1 MVPTSDTSE
10 VIVDILVKSGGVDL
24 LSVEVLEV
32 LLKDLICSLVSLAKV
47 LQDLQRK
54 KIILVMSFKLFVQ
67 SKT

>member
-24 LSVEVLEV
+24 LGVEVLEV

-47 LQDLQRK
+47 LQDL
-54 KIILVMSFKLFVQ
+54 
-67 SKT
+67 

>member
-47 LQDLQRK
+47 LQDLKRK
-54 KIILVMSFKLFVQ
+54 IFFKTRVARIMKGL
-67 SKT
+67 

>member
-24 LSVEVLEV
+24 LGVEVLEV

-47 LQDLQRK
+47 LQDLKRK
-54 KIILVMSFKLFVQ
+54 KFKQTSIF
-67 SKT
+67 